1 MTTNEE
7 LLPIKTVQAPVKTI
21 LIVEDDPSIGEMFVQ
36 ILLGESIYNPVLVV
50 SGAQALEIVKGI
62 TPDLLLLD
70 YHLPNMNGL
79 ELYDSLHVMPQFSSI
94 PTILITAGVLQY
106 EIQNR
111 QIVGMSKPVDINK
124 LLDIIS
130 ELLD

>member
-7 LLPIKTVQAPVKTI
+7 LPAKTFQVPVKTI
-21 LIVEDDPSIGEMFVQ
+21 LIVEDDPSIGEMFMQTLV
-36 ILLGESIYNPVLVV
+36 EENIYNPVLVT
-50 SGAQALEIVKGI
+50 SGTQALEMVKGI

-70 YHLPNMNGL
+70 YHLPQMNGL

-106 EIQNR
+106 DIGDR
-111 QIVGMSKPVDINK
+111 HIVGMSKPVDINK

>member
-1 MTTNEE
+1 MSTNEA
-7 LLPIKTVQAPVKTI
+7 LPMKSLQTPVKTI

-36 ILLGESIYNPVLVV
+36 TLEGENIYNPILAM
-50 SGAQALEIVKGI
+50 SGAEALEIVKDV
-62 TPDLLLLD
+62 TPALFLLD

-79 ELYDSLHVMPQFSSI
+79 ELYDTLHALPRFARI
-94 PTILITAGVLQY
+94 PAILITAGVLQHD
-106 EIQNR
+106 IGDR
-111 QIVGMSKPVDINK
+111 HIVGMSKPADLHK

>member
-1 MTTNEE
+1 MSTFEV
-7 LLPIKTVQAPVKTI
+7 LPVKTI
-21 LIVEDDPSIGEMFVQ
+21 LIVEDDPSIGDMFVQ
-36 ILLGESIYNPVLVV
+36 TLAEENIYNPILVV
-50 SGAQALEIVKGI
+50 SGAEALEAVKGI

-79 ELYDSLHVMPQFSSI
+79 ELYDTLHALPQFAHI
-94 PTILITAGVLQY
+94 PAILITAGVLQHD
-106 EIQNR
+106 IGDR
-111 QIVGMSKPVDINK
+111 HIVGMSKPVDINK

>member
-1 MTTNEE
+1 MATNEE
-7 LLPIKTVQAPVKTI
+7 LPVKTI
-21 LIVEDDPSIGEMFVQ
+21 LIVEDDPSIGEMFLQTLV
-36 ILLGESIYNPVLVV
+36 EENIYNPVLVT
-50 SGAQALEIVKGI
+50 SGAQALEVIEGV

-79 ELYDSLHVMPQFSSI
+79 ELYDTLHVMPQFSSI
-94 PTILITAGVLQY
+94 PAILITAGVL
-106 EIQNR
+106 EHNIGGR
-111 QIVGMSKPVDINK
+111 HIVGMSKPVDLNK

>member
-1 MTTNEE
+1 MSSHEVPMTT
-7 LLPIKTVQAPVKTI
+7 LQTPVKTI
-21 LIVEDDPSIGEMFVQ
+21 LIVEDDPSIGDMFVQ
-36 ILLGESIYNPVLVV
+36 TLAEENIYNPILAM
-50 SGAQALEIVKGI
+50 SGAEALEVVKGV

-79 ELYDSLHVMPQFSSI
+79 ELYDTLHAI
-94 PTILITAGVLQY
+94 PRFTHIPAILITAGVLQHD
-106 EIQNR
+106 IGDR
-111 QIVGMSKPVDINK
+111 HIVGMSKPVDLNK

>member
-7 LLPIKTVQAPVKTI
+7 LALKTLQAPVKTI

-36 ILLGESIYNPVLVV
+36 TLVEEHIYNPVLVV
-50 SGAQALEIVKGI
+50 SGVQALETVKNI

-70 YHLPNMNGL
+70 YHLPSMNGL
-79 ELYDSLHVMPQFSSI
+79 ELYDTLHVMPQFSAI
-94 PTILITAGVLQY
+94 PAILITAGVLQY
-106 EIQNR
+106 DIR
-111 QIVGMSKPVDINK
+111 DRHIVGMSKPVDINK